1 MTIKQ
6 SHPGLGNQ
14 SELRIINE
22 GIHAKGSESQIRE
35 TSGKTGR
42 SPSMQIDIPAKRRIL
57 IVMDDD
63 SISIRLKVILR
74 REGFASECTKS
85 MAAACESAKSG
96 RFPVVV
102 SAPVLFDGSWNCL
115 VDVEGRCTRG
125 FVIILV
131 ATTFDLNQWA
141 QAVEDGAFDVLDAVH
156 ELPKVALA
164 ARCALWAA
172 YLKGAASDP
181 EVPIH

>member
-6 SHPGLGNQ
+6 SHPVLGNQ
-14 SELRIINE
+14 SELWIINE
-22 GIHAKGSESQIRE
+22 GIHAKGSESRISE
-35 TSGKTGR
+35 TNGKTSR
-42 SPSMQIDIPAKRRIL
+42 SPSTQISIPAKPRIL

-63 SISIRLKVILR
+63 SLSIHLKVILR
-74 REGFASECTKS
+74 REGFASECAKS
-85 MAAACESAKSG
+85 MAEACESAKSG

-102 SAPVLFDGSWNCL
+102 SAPVLSDGSWNRL
-115 VDVEGRCTRG
+115 VDVEGRCTPG

-141 QAVEDGAFDVLDAVH
+141 QALEEGAFDVLDAVH
-156 ELPKVALA
+156 ELPKVTLA

-172 YLKGAASDP
+172 YLKGSGPDP